1 MANDTFNLLTPSQHS
16 KPRSPS
22 RGTSLYSWVLGATFL
37 MGLLSSSTAL
47 GSHLS
52 SSHVTGPNIQSG
64 KSENPIPSGVHILHT
79 QKRPSNSQSFTP
91 NNQASGSRHIPNSE
105 SPRPPA
111 PPLDSNNN
119 GLKKAL
125 LHAKLGWNFLLNGRQ
140 KAAIAAYRQAL
151 QSNPN
156 SARAYLGLGITLKG
170 LGKVEIAKKAFL
182 QAVNLDPRLP
192 SALVHLGYLYAEG
205 HFGKIDVKTARR
217 LFLQASQLGDP
228 FAGIAL
234 LDLQSHKSL

>member
-1 MANDTFNLLTPSQHS
+1 
-16 KPRSPS
+16 
-22 RGTSLYSWVLGATFL
+22 
-37 MGLLSSSTAL
+37 MGMLSSSTAL

-64 KSENPIPSGVHILHT
+64 KSENPIPSGLHILHP

-91 NNQASGSRHIPNSE
+91 NNQASGSSHLPDSE

-111 PPLDSNNN
+111 PPLDSDNN

-125 LHAKLGWNFLLNGRQ
+125 LHAKLGWNFLLHGRQ

-151 QSNPN
+151 QNNPN
-156 SARAYLGLGITLKG
+156 LASAYLGLGITLKG
-170 LGKVEIAKKAFL
+170 MGKVEIAKKAFL
-182 QAVNLDPRLP
+182 QAVNLDPQLP

-234 LDLQSHKSL
+234 LDLQSHTSL